1 MKTPARLLTLAATL
15 AFGSAVFAE
24 ETPAPAAPPAPAK
37 KLGSLKYTPPKTGGG
52 SRMDGD
58 GGSRGGGEKMPSIYV
73 LAPEHLALTT
83 QAQPSLF
90 WFQTLPAKAEFEL
103 TLTEPKKSKPLL
115 NVGGGAADKAGIRS
129 LSLARHGVTLAPGV
143 AYNWSVA
150 IIADPKNRS
159 KDVIA
164 SGMIK
169 RVEEPADLA
178 KSVAAAAPEER
189 AVLYAQSGFWYD
201 ALQSISTAIAANP
214 KNANLHQLRA
224 SLLDQAKLPQ
234 AAAAD
239 RK

>member
-1 MKTPARLLTLAATL
+1 MKTPSPLLTLAAVL
-15 AFGSAVFAE
+15 AFSQSVFAQE
-24 ETPAPAAPPAPAK
+24 KPAAAPAPAPAK
-37 KLGSLKYTPPKTGGG
+37 KLNSLKYTPPKTAGG

-58 GGSRGGGEKMPSIYV
+58 GGSRGSGEKLPSIYV

-103 TLTEPKKSKPLL
+103 TLTEPKKPKPLL
-115 NVGGGAADKAGIRS
+115 NVGGGTADKAGIRS

-143 AYNWSVA
+143 TYQWSVA
-150 IIADPKNRS
+150 LITDPKNRS

-164 SGMIK
+164 SGSIK
-169 RVEEPADLA
+169 RVEEPAELRE
-178 KSVAAAAPEER
+178 KTAAASAEDR
-189 AVLYAQSGFWYD
+189 AAIYAQGGFWYD
-201 ALQSISTAIAANP
+201 ALQSISGAIAANP
-214 KNANLHQLRA
+214 KNAGLHQLRA
-224 SLLDQAKLPQ
+224 SLLEQARLPQ